1 MDENNKSTN
10 LFIGVMS
17 GTSLDGI
24 DIALC
29 SINGDEIT
37 TINAKEYSY
46 DETIKEEVL
55 FAISN
60 PISLEFIGTLNHKLA
75 LMYTQ
80 ALEEFFRDFN
90 IDPKQ
95 VTAIGLHGQT
105 IWHSPDTPYPF
116 SMQLGDG
123 SLVAKRVQIDV
134 INDFRSADVAN
145 GGEGAPLTPAFH
157 QAIFEKKNDDKGT
170 AVLNL
175 GGIANITILTDSFI
189 GYDVGVANILCDYW
203 INKHQNIA
211 FDKDGAWASK
221 GVIDNKLLQLLLS
234 DPYFELLPPKSTG
247 REYFNA
253 TWLENKL
260 ELFTNISAVDI
271 QATLLEFT
279 IVPIIEALK
288 GKQIK
293 RLIVCGGGALNGYLM
308 KRLSQSLESVE
319 VIKSDDVGIDSIY
332 LEAIA
337 FAWLAYKRVNHQH
350 IDLQTI
356 TGSNRPSILGAIHA
370 KD

>member
-1 MDENNKSTN
+1 MEGNN

-29 SINGDEIT
+29 SINNNIIK
-37 TINAKEYSY
+37 TISAKEYSY
-46 DETIKEEVL
+46 DSGIKEEVL

-60 PISLEFIGTLNHKLA
+60 PVSLEFMGTLNHKLA
-75 LMYTQ
+75 LMYTK
-80 ALEEFFRDFN
+80 ALEEFICDFE
-90 IDPKQ
+90 IEPKQ
-95 VTAIGLHGQT
+95 ISGIGLHGQT

-123 SLVAKRVQIDV
+123 ALVAKRVQIDV
-134 INDFRSADVAN
+134 VNDFRSGDVAN
-145 GGEGAPLTPAFH
+145 NGQGAPLTPAFH
-157 QAIFEKKNDDKGT
+157 QAIFEKKYDDKST

-175 GGIANITILTDSFI
+175 GGIANITILTESFI
-189 GYDVGVANILCDYW
+189 GYDVGVANILSDYW
-203 INKHQNIA
+203 ILKKQNLP
-211 FDKDGAWASK
+211 FDKDGSWARQ
-221 GVIDNKLLQLLLS
+221 GVVNNELLKLLLS
-234 DPYFELLPPKSTG
+234 DPYFKQLPPKSTG

-260 ELFTNISAVDI
+260 ELFTNISAVDV

-279 IVPIIEALK
+279 ISPIVEAVQD
-288 GKQIK
+288 KQIK
-293 RLIVCGGGALNGYLM
+293 RLIVCGGGALNGYLLE
-308 KRLSQSLESVE
+308 KLSQSLKSIE
-319 VIKSDDVGIDSIY
+319 VIKSDDVGIDSTF

-337 FAWLAYKRVNHQH
+337 FAWLAYKRINHQH
-350 IDLQTI
+350 INLQTI
-356 TGSNRPSILGAIHA
+356 TGSSRPSILGAIHA

>member
-29 SINGDEIT
+29 SINDNNIQ
-37 TINAKEYSY
+37 TISAKEYSY
-46 DETIKEEVL
+46 DTKIKEEVL

-60 PISLEFIGTLNHKLA
+60 TISLEFIGTLNHKLA
-75 LMYTQ
+75 LMYIK
-80 ALEEFFRDFN
+80 ALEEFFSDFE
-90 IDPKQ
+90 IEKKQ

-123 SLVAKRVQIDV
+123 ALVAKRVQIDV
-134 INDFRSADVAN
+134 VNDFRSGDVAN
-145 GGEGAPLTPAFH
+145 GGQGAPLTPAFH
-157 QAIFEKKNDDKGT
+157 QAIFEEKYDDKST

-175 GGIANITILTDSFI
+175 GGIANITILTEYFI
-189 GYDVGVANILCDYW
+189 GYDVGVANILSDYW
-203 INKHQNIA
+203 IQKNKNLP
-211 FDKDGAWASK
+211 FDKDGSWARK
-221 GVIDNKLLQLLLS
+221 GIVNNELLQLLLN
-234 DPYFELLPPKSTG
+234 DPYFKLLPPKSTG

-260 ELFTNISAVDI
+260 ELFPTISAIDV
-271 QATLLEFT
+271 QSTLLEFT
-279 IVPIIEALK
+279 IAPIVEVLK
-288 GKQIK
+288 NNQVK
-293 RLIVCGGGALNGYLM
+293 RLIVCGGGALNGYLLE
-308 KRLSQSLESVE
+308 RLLQSLDSVK
-319 VIKSDDVGIDSIY
+319 VIKSDDVGIDSTF

-337 FAWLAYKRVNHQH
+337 FAWLAYKRINHQH
-350 IDLQTI
+350 IDLSTI
-356 TGSNRPSILGAIHA
+356 TGSSRPSILGAIHA

>member
-1 MDENNKSTN
+1 
-10 LFIGVMS
+10 MS

-29 SINGDEIT
+29 TINDNDIT

-46 DETIKEEVL
+46 DAKIKEEVL

-75 LMYTQ
+75 LMYSKV
-80 ALEEFFRDFN
+80 LEEFFSDFDIN
-90 IDPKQ
+90 PKQ

-105 IWHSPDTPYPF
+105 VWHSPDTPYPF

-123 SLVAKRVQIDV
+123 ALIAKRVKIDV
-134 INDFRSADVAN
+134 VNDFRSADVAN
-145 GGEGAPLTPAFH
+145 GGQGAPLTPAFH
-157 QAIFEKKNDDKGT
+157 QAIFEKKNDDKST

-175 GGIANITILTDSFI
+175 GGIANITILTESFI
-189 GYDVGVANILCDYW
+189 GYDVGVANILSDYW
-203 INKHQNIA
+203 ILKKQNLP
-211 FDKDGAWASK
+211 FDKDGSWARQ
-221 GVIDNKLLQLLLS
+221 GVVNNELLKLLLS
-234 DPYFELLPPKSTG
+234 DPYFKQLPPKSTG

-260 ELFTNISAVDI
+260 ELFPTISAVDI

-279 IVPIIEALK
+279 IVPIIEVLK
-288 GKQIK
+288 EKQIK
-293 RLIVCGGGALNGYLM
+293 RLIVCGGGALNGYLLE
-308 KRLSQSLESVE
+308 RLSQSLESIE
-319 VIKSDDVGIDSIY
+319 VLKSDDVGIDSTF

-356 TGSNRPSILGAIHA
+356 TGSSRPSILGGIHA